1 VYITTRN
8 NKYFLNNFIQFNVS
22 QAIRA
27 DDGLGV
33 VYPTLKAPLPDFTL
47 QDFITLYN
55 ATLLSEAI
63 DDADLED
70 EVAESNKTIFAP
82 SNDAF
87 LELLRSANITLD
99 QASNIST
106 SQARSILLYHI
117 VNGIYSF
124 LNLTN
129 DKLIRTSLGTNLRI
143 NIYNDTI
150 FTVNGKVVPNGGW
163 IKRASSNSS
172 SNVTDFSASLA
183 PGSTRVGFFYP
194 LNDVLIPPIFNA
206 YQYIGFASNYS
217 TSLPENVTRLL
228 TREAV
233 TVFYFPN
240 NTGNT
245 TGGSNSTSSSPII
258 YVING
263 TYFLPGLA
271 SGNYELLNSNST
283 SSSNSSST
291 ISVVND
297 GSIVTVG
304 QYQVISS
311 VVVTNGVLYVLGTSS
326 STSPSSSSTSSIGSA
341 VVTETG
347 IGATTA

>member
-8 NKYFLNNFIQFNVS
+8 NKYFLNNFVQFNVS
-22 QAIRA
+22 QAIKA

-55 ATLLSEAI
+55 TTLLSQAL

-70 EVAESNKTIFAP
+70 EVAEPNKTVFAP

-87 LELLRSANITLD
+87 LELLRILNITLD
-99 QASNIST
+99 QASNTSA
-106 SQARSILLYHI
+106 SQARALLRYHT
-117 VNGIYSF
+117 VDGIYSF

-129 DKLIRTSLGTNLRI
+129 DKLIRSALGTNLRI

-150 FTVNGKVVPNGGW
+150 FTVNGNVIPNGGW
-163 IKRASSNSS
+163 IKRAGSNSS
-172 SNVTDFSASLA
+172 NITDFSVSLA
-183 PGSTRVGFFYP
+183 PGSNRVGFFYP
-194 LNDVLIPPIFNA
+194 LNNVLVPPLYNA

-217 TSLPENVTRLL
+217 ASLPENITRLL

-240 NTGNT
+240 NNSNSGNT
-245 TGGSNSTSSSPII
+245 TGGSNSSSPVI
-258 YVING
+258 YIVNG

-271 SGNYELLNSNST
+271 SGSYELLTSSTSSNST
-283 SSSNSSST
+283 ST
-291 ISVVND
+291 ITVIND

-311 VVVTNGVLYVLGTSS
+311 VVVTNGVLYVLGISS
-326 STSPSSSSTSSIGSA
+326 STPSFSSSFSIGSA

-347 IGATTA
+347 TGATAA